1 MQVLINFLLPVII
14 VCSGLIG
21 IVAFLVAALKDPQGW
36 MNSVVITTIDAIAVF
51 FPSTPDEYKI
61 GTMINIV
68 GDSMPLVGRIVV
80 KEIFDTVS
88 FIASLGLAIKIYK
101 LIPFKSS

>member
-1 MQVLINFLLPVII
+1 MQVLINFLLPVVV
-14 VCSGLIG
+14 VCTGLIT
-21 IVAFLVAALKDPQGW
+21 IVAFLVSALQNPQGW
-36 MNSVVITTIDAIAVF
+36 MNSVVITTIDAIASL

-61 GTMINIV
+61 ATMINAV

-80 KEIFDTVS
+80 REIFNTIS
-88 FIASLGLAIKIYK
+88 FIASLGFAIKIYK